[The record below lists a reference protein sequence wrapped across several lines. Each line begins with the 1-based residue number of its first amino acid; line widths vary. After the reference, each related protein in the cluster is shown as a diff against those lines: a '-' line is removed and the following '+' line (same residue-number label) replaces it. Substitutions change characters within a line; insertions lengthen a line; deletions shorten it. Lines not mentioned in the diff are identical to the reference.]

1 MVTKVSINIFKAMMP
16 VENQV
21 ALPQGPQSRNAE
33 LNYGLEMPIMLNL
46 G

>member
-1 MVTKVSINIFKAMMP
+1 MITKVSVDVFKAMMP

-33 LNYGLEMPIMLNL
+33 LNYSLEMPIMLNL